1 MRINALMVSVSMLVV
16 VVPTGAQQFGTVELG
31 AFGGSNS
38 FSNEVRWGDVGGG
51 GMRLGFYL
59 SPRVSVELDGN
70 GLESDRPLRS
80 RGVHRMHK
88 SETVSLVSLTGRLTW
103 TPIVA
108 GPLSVLVGAGV
119 AHTQYANEQM
129 YGVSA
134 LVGARLW
141 LTPYAAA
148 RVDIVAD
155 ELPNMGRTNLGLHFG
170 FSFFRMTRG
179 TIMNTTTVA
188 DAPRRGPTMVPVNFV
203 ANAGGM
209 TAASDSL
216 RAKIAPGAGELDF
229 AAGTSEL
236 TDRSQKLLDTLIDV
250 LLREPLAH
258 TVIVGPAG
266 TSGED
271 GALCDRRAAVA
282 KAYLTHRGIAEYRIT
297 VAARGAM
304 QMGGDASPASK
315 QAEQI
320 QLLIVTDDAR
330 AQSSGGLGKAP
341 RAITRIAQG
350 D

>member
-1 MRINALMVSVSMLVV
+1 MVSVSMLVV
-16 VVPTGAQQFGTVELG
+16 AMPTGA
-31 AFGGSNS
+31 
-38 FSNEVRWGDVGGG
+38 
-51 GMRLGFYL
+51 
-59 SPRVSVELDGN
+59 
-70 GLESDRPLRS
+70 
-80 RGVHRMHK
+80 
-88 SETVSLVSLTGRLTW
+88 LVSLTGRLTW

-108 GPLSVLVGAGV
+108 GPLSVLMGAGV
-119 AHTQYANEQM
+119 AHTEYANERT

-148 RVDIVAD
+148 RVDLVAD
-155 ELPNMGRTNLGLHFG
+155 QLPNMGRTNPGVHFG
-170 FSFFRMTRG
+170 VSFFRMTHG
-179 TIMNTTTVA
+179 TIMNSSTVA
-188 DAPRRGPTMVPVNFV
+188 DASHGGPTMAPVNFV

-209 TAASDSL
+209 TATSDSL
-216 RAKIAPGAGELDF
+216 RAKIAPGAGEL
-229 AAGTSEL
+229 
-236 TDRSQKLLDTLIDV
+236 
-250 LLREPLAH
+250 LREPLAN
-258 TVIVGPAG
+258 TVIVGPAE
-266 TSGED
+266 TSGDD
-271 GALCDRRAAVA
+271 GALCDRRAAIA

-315 QAEQI
+315 QAGQI